1 MPTLDTI
8 SYTPAFRHT
17 IDRDTNPNFTKP
29 GRYILG
35 SNGHFRGLVVH
46 SDGTLIITT
55 DHRTANNIV
64 IDRRWLLDM
73 QSEAV
78 FRVAPFSLDADSGGI
93 GSRDLPT
100 HSQGCVERLNEGS
113 GGSHLSAGAAVA
125 SASLDL
131 RGGAV
136 LLPELLQLL
145 PSYYFCMDY
154 LSTLAACSRSLKQQ
168 VLNKNHW
175 RDYHL
180 DLEVPELLHD
190 HRAIK
195 AMSRWWETARAINL
209 SQHQL
214 TRLNRIPH
222 NCLLRW
228 RSFEWPSSDQQSSGH
243 IGQFIH
249 SLVAHASR
257 STSRIMSEP
266 SAWARSSLD
275 ERTRV
280 VYRTNVFQFQLG
292 AFAETSC
299 FAVCFTTW
307 RSFATS
313 FSELCEGDVG
323 STLLCSTTERSQ
335 SRTNTTQRR
344 HCSRSSVTRAAL
356 LLDGECKASTAAGGS
371 RRTAFVES
379 SDVRS
384 GVYVSCMSAIPHCG
398 NSSLCCM
405 PNLLYLGMQRA
416 C

>member
-136 LLPELLQLL
+136 LLPELLQLSAVL
-145 PSYYFCMDY
+145 LL
-154 LSTLAACSRSLKQQ
+154 LSGVPIDFSSMFEEHETTSAEQKSL
-168 VLNKNHW
+168 
-175 RDYHL
+175 
-180 DLEVPELLHD
+180 E
-190 HRAIK
+190 
-195 AMSRWWETARAINL
+195 
-209 SQHQL
+209 
-214 TRLNRIPH
+214 RL
-222 NCLLRW
+222 
-228 RSFEWPSSDQQSSGH
+228 SSG
-243 IGQFIH
+243 F
-249 SLVAHASR
+249 
-257 STSRIMSEP
+257 
-266 SAWARSSLD
+266 
-275 ERTRV
+275 
-280 VYRTNVFQFQLG
+280 
-292 AFAETSC
+292 
-299 FAVCFTTW
+299 
-307 RSFATS
+307 
-313 FSELCEGDVG
+313 G
-323 STLLCSTTERSQ
+323 STRAS
-335 SRTNTTQRR
+335 
-344 HCSRSSVTRAAL
+344 SRSSSDTGNVQVVGDCSNYQFVTTPAH
-356 LLDGECKASTAAGGS
+356 
-371 RRTAFVES
+371 
-379 SDVRS
+379 SD
-384 GVYVSCMSAIPHCG
+384 
-398 NSSLCCM
+398 
-405 PNLLYLGMQRA
+405 
-416 C
+416 